1 MPLATT
7 THAGQIYMYKDS
19 NGSTLLTNRKSA
31 DRSLTKV
38 KVTYYPDSNIHSYR
52 NWGNSEA
59 SVLPSYSRNKNAFD
73 HIIQQAAQ
81 QHGVS
86 EGLIKAVMHTES
98 GFNVNA
104 RSPVGAQGLMQ
115 LMPATARRFN
125 VSNAYDP
132 HENIMAGAK
141 YLAWLLKRFN
151 GNTTLALAG
160 YNAGEGNIAKY
171 GGVPPFR
178 ETQDYVRRVTSRYSN
193 LYANG
198 VVPGL
203 VGNRHPVST
212 PFDTYRAAD
221 GLVVIA
227 VASNRLF
234 ERLCQCMGQPELATD
249 PRFIDDASRTRHE
262 PQLRAAIEAWT
273 AQHSVEHLCDGLLEA
288 GVPSSPVW
296 DLAEAASSE
305 HARVRQLQFQPPGA
319 AVPCVPQPVFFNGR
333 KPHALT
339 AAPRLGADNA
349 IFGLN
354 PTGVNP

>member
-1 MPLATT
+1 MNNKINAFLLYILGTASIMPLATS

-38 KVTYYPDSNIHSYR
+38 KVTYYPESNIHSYR

-132 HENIMAGAK
+132 QENIMAGAK

-151 GNTTLALAG
+151 GNTSLALAG
-160 YNAGEGNIAKY
+160 YNAGEGNVAKY

-193 LYANG
+193 LYASGISASANNNAITANNTSNTQSQNAQ
-198 VVPGL
+198 VIAQSDNYTA
-203 VGNRHPVST
+203 GNHQIAANKRPQ
-212 PFDTYRAAD
+212 RQIIMAAD
-221 GLVVIA
+221 GRFTDA
-227 VASNRLF
+227 PAGSYATGNATASARI
-234 ERLCQCMGQPELATD
+234 
-249 PRFIDDASRTRHE
+249 FI
-262 PQLRAAIEAWT
+262 
-273 AQHSVEHLCDGLLEA
+273 
-288 GVPSSPVW
+288 
-296 DLAEAASSE
+296 SE
-305 HARVRQLQFQPPGA
+305 
-319 AVPCVPQPVFFNGR
+319 
-333 KPHALT
+333 
-339 AAPRLGADNA
+339 
-349 IFGLN
+349 
-354 PTGVNP
+354 

>member
-1 MPLATT
+1 MNNKINAFLLYILGTASIMPLATT

-160 YNAGEGNIAKY
+160 YNAGEGNVAKY

-198 VVPGL
+198 VS
-203 VGNRHPVST
+203 VSANNNAIT
-212 PFDTYRAAD
+212 ANNNSNTQSQNAQVIAQSDNYTASNHQVAANKRPQRQIIMAAD
-221 GLVVIA
+221 GRFTDA
-227 VASNRLF
+227 PAGSYATGNATASARI
-234 ERLCQCMGQPELATD
+234 
-249 PRFIDDASRTRHE
+249 FI
-262 PQLRAAIEAWT
+262 
-273 AQHSVEHLCDGLLEA
+273 
-288 GVPSSPVW
+288 
-296 DLAEAASSE
+296 SE
-305 HARVRQLQFQPPGA
+305 
-319 AVPCVPQPVFFNGR
+319 
-333 KPHALT
+333 
-339 AAPRLGADNA
+339 
-349 IFGLN
+349 
-354 PTGVNP
+354 

>member
-160 YNAGEGNIAKY
+160 YNAGEGNVAKY

-193 LYANG
+193 LYASG
-198 VVPGL
+198 VSASASNNAITANNNSNTQSQNAQVIAQSDNYTASNHQVAANKRPQ
-203 VGNRHPVST
+203 RQIIM
-212 PFDTYRAAD
+212 AAD
-221 GLVVIA
+221 GRFTDA
-227 VASNRLF
+227 PAGSYATGNATASARI
-234 ERLCQCMGQPELATD
+234 
-249 PRFIDDASRTRHE
+249 FI
-262 PQLRAAIEAWT
+262 
-273 AQHSVEHLCDGLLEA
+273 
-288 GVPSSPVW
+288 
-296 DLAEAASSE
+296 SE
-305 HARVRQLQFQPPGA
+305 
-319 AVPCVPQPVFFNGR
+319 
-333 KPHALT
+333 
-339 AAPRLGADNA
+339 
-349 IFGLN
+349 
-354 PTGVNP
+354 

>member
-160 YNAGEGNIAKY
+160 YNAGEGNVAKY

-198 VVPGL
+198 VSASANNNAITANNNSNTQSQNAQVIAQSESYSASSHQVAANKRPQ
-203 VGNRHPVST
+203 RQIIM
-212 PFDTYRAAD
+212 AAD
-221 GLVVIA
+221 GRFTDA
-227 VASNRLF
+227 PAGSYATGNATASARI
-234 ERLCQCMGQPELATD
+234 
-249 PRFIDDASRTRHE
+249 FI
-262 PQLRAAIEAWT
+262 
-273 AQHSVEHLCDGLLEA
+273 
-288 GVPSSPVW
+288 
-296 DLAEAASSE
+296 SE
-305 HARVRQLQFQPPGA
+305 
-319 AVPCVPQPVFFNGR
+319 
-333 KPHALT
+333 
-339 AAPRLGADNA
+339 
-349 IFGLN
+349 
-354 PTGVNP
+354 

>member
-1 MPLATT
+1 MNNKINAFLLYILGTASIMPLATT

-160 YNAGEGNIAKY
+160 YNAGEGNVAKY

-193 LYANG
+193 LYASG
-198 VVPGL
+198 VSASSGSNAITANNNSNTQSQNAQVIAQSDNYTASNHQVAANKRPQ
-203 VGNRHPVST
+203 RQIIM
-212 PFDTYRAAD
+212 AAD
-221 GLVVIA
+221 GRFTDA
-227 VASNRLF
+227 PAGSY
-234 ERLCQCMGQPELATD
+234 ATGN
-249 PRFIDDASRTRHE
+249 AT
-262 PQLRAAIEAWT
+262 
-273 AQHSVEHLCDGLLEA
+273 
-288 GVPSSPVW
+288 
-296 DLAEAASSE
+296 ASS
-305 HARVRQLQFQPPGA
+305 R
-319 AVPCVPQPVFFNGR
+319 
-333 KPHALT
+333 
-339 AAPRLGADNA
+339 
-349 IFGLN
+349 IFISE
-354 PTGVNP
+354 

>member
-1 MPLATT
+1 MNNKINAFLLYILGTASIMPLATT

-160 YNAGEGNIAKY
+160 YNAGEGNVAKY
-171 GGVPPFR
+171 AGVPPFR

-198 VVPGL
+198 VSASANNNAITANNNSNTQSQNAQVIAQSESYTASSHQVAANKRPQ
-203 VGNRHPVST
+203 RQIIM
-212 PFDTYRAAD
+212 AAD
-221 GLVVIA
+221 GRFTDA
-227 VASNRLF
+227 PAGSYATGNATASARI
-234 ERLCQCMGQPELATD
+234 
-249 PRFIDDASRTRHE
+249 FI
-262 PQLRAAIEAWT
+262 
-273 AQHSVEHLCDGLLEA
+273 
-288 GVPSSPVW
+288 
-296 DLAEAASSE
+296 SE
-305 HARVRQLQFQPPGA
+305 
-319 AVPCVPQPVFFNGR
+319 
-333 KPHALT
+333 
-339 AAPRLGADNA
+339 
-349 IFGLN
+349 
-354 PTGVNP
+354 

>member
-1 MPLATT
+1 MNNKINAFLLYILGTASIMPLATS

-38 KVTYYPDSNIHSYR
+38 KVTYYPESNIHSYR

-132 HENIMAGAK
+132 QENIMAGAK

-160 YNAGEGNIAKY
+160 YNAGEGNVAKY

-178 ETQDYVRRVTSRYSN
+178 ETQDYVRRVTSRFSN
-193 LYANG
+193 LYASG
-198 VVPGL
+198 VNASSSNSAITANNNSNTQSQNAQVIAQSENYTASNHQVATNKRPQ
-203 VGNRHPVST
+203 RQIIM
-212 PFDTYRAAD
+212 AAD
-221 GLVVIA
+221 GRFTDA
-227 VASNRLF
+227 PAGSYATGNATASARI
-234 ERLCQCMGQPELATD
+234 
-249 PRFIDDASRTRHE
+249 FI
-262 PQLRAAIEAWT
+262 
-273 AQHSVEHLCDGLLEA
+273 
-288 GVPSSPVW
+288 
-296 DLAEAASSE
+296 SE
-305 HARVRQLQFQPPGA
+305 
-319 AVPCVPQPVFFNGR
+319 
-333 KPHALT
+333 
-339 AAPRLGADNA
+339 
-349 IFGLN
+349 
-354 PTGVNP
+354 

>member
-160 YNAGEGNIAKY
+160 YNAGEGNVAKY

-193 LYANG
+193 LYASG
-198 VVPGL
+198 VSASSGSNAITANNNSNTQSQNAQVIAQSENYTASNHQVAANKRPQ
-203 VGNRHPVST
+203 RQIIM
-212 PFDTYRAAD
+212 AAD
-221 GLVVIA
+221 GRFTDA
-227 VASNRLF
+227 PAGSYATGNATASARI
-234 ERLCQCMGQPELATD
+234 
-249 PRFIDDASRTRHE
+249 FI
-262 PQLRAAIEAWT
+262 
-273 AQHSVEHLCDGLLEA
+273 
-288 GVPSSPVW
+288 
-296 DLAEAASSE
+296 SE
-305 HARVRQLQFQPPGA
+305 
-319 AVPCVPQPVFFNGR
+319 
-333 KPHALT
+333 
-339 AAPRLGADNA
+339 
-349 IFGLN
+349 
-354 PTGVNP
+354 

>member
-1 MPLATT
+1 MNNKINAFLLYILGTASIMPLATT
-7 THAGQIYMYKDS
+7 THAGQIYMYNDS

-132 HENIMAGAK
+132 QENIMAGAK

-151 GNTTLALAG
+151 GNTSLALAG
-160 YNAGEGNIAKY
+160 YNAGEGNVAKY

-193 LYANG
+193 LYASGISASANNNAITANNTSNTQSQNAQ
-198 VVPGL
+198 VIAQSDNYTA
-203 VGNRHPVST
+203 GNHQIAANKRPQ
-212 PFDTYRAAD
+212 RQIIMAAD
-221 GLVVIA
+221 GRFTDA
-227 VASNRLF
+227 PAGSYATGNATASARI
-234 ERLCQCMGQPELATD
+234 
-249 PRFIDDASRTRHE
+249 FI
-262 PQLRAAIEAWT
+262 
-273 AQHSVEHLCDGLLEA
+273 
-288 GVPSSPVW
+288 
-296 DLAEAASSE
+296 SE
-305 HARVRQLQFQPPGA
+305 
-319 AVPCVPQPVFFNGR
+319 
-333 KPHALT
+333 
-339 AAPRLGADNA
+339 
-349 IFGLN
+349 
-354 PTGVNP
+354 

>member
-1 MPLATT
+1 MNNKINAFLLYILGTSSIMPLATT

-160 YNAGEGNIAKY
+160 YNAGEGNVAKY

-198 VVPGL
+198 VSASANNNAITANNNSNTQSQNAQVIAQSDNYTASNHQVAANKRPQ
-203 VGNRHPVST
+203 RQIIM
-212 PFDTYRAAD
+212 AAD
-221 GLVVIA
+221 GRFTDA
-227 VASNRLF
+227 PAGSYATGNATASARI
-234 ERLCQCMGQPELATD
+234 
-249 PRFIDDASRTRHE
+249 FI
-262 PQLRAAIEAWT
+262 
-273 AQHSVEHLCDGLLEA
+273 
-288 GVPSSPVW
+288 
-296 DLAEAASSE
+296 SE
-305 HARVRQLQFQPPGA
+305 
-319 AVPCVPQPVFFNGR
+319 
-333 KPHALT
+333 
-339 AAPRLGADNA
+339 
-349 IFGLN
+349 
-354 PTGVNP
+354 

>member
-1 MPLATT
+1 MNNKINAFLLYILGTASIMPLATT

-141 YLAWLLKRFN
+141 YLAWLVKRFN

-160 YNAGEGNIAKY
+160 YNAGEGNVAKY

-193 LYANG
+193 LYASG
-198 VVPGL
+198 VSANSGSNAITANNNSNTQSQNAQVIAQSDNYTASHHQVAANKRPQ
-203 VGNRHPVST
+203 RQIIM
-212 PFDTYRAAD
+212 AAD
-221 GLVVIA
+221 GRFTDA
-227 VASNRLF
+227 PAGSYATGNATASARI
-234 ERLCQCMGQPELATD
+234 
-249 PRFIDDASRTRHE
+249 FI
-262 PQLRAAIEAWT
+262 
-273 AQHSVEHLCDGLLEA
+273 
-288 GVPSSPVW
+288 
-296 DLAEAASSE
+296 SE
-305 HARVRQLQFQPPGA
+305 
-319 AVPCVPQPVFFNGR
+319 
-333 KPHALT
+333 
-339 AAPRLGADNA
+339 
-349 IFGLN
+349 
-354 PTGVNP
+354 